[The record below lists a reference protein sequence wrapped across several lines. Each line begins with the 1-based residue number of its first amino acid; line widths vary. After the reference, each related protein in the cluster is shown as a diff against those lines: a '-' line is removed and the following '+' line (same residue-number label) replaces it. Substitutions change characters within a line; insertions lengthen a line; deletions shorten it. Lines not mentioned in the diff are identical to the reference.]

1 MRIKFGLLWSVLLG
15 ILTFAVPARAQFQPP
30 TDEELK
36 MTSEPKAP
44 GAAAIYLYR
53 EEKVDDT
60 LHYHSLFVRI
70 KVLTEKGKELATVSV
85 PYVRSSFKITDVRAR
100 TIHADGKV
108 IPLDVKPAD
117 LMEAKTTGFQVNK
130 VVFTLPDVQ
139 VGSILE
145 YSWQLRYDDNTLS
158 SPNWEIQQPYF
169 VRKAHYSFIRSKD
182 YVEVTDSRGDSANR
196 LLYTWNLPDG
206 QKVNQDATG
215 RYTVDVSDVKP
226 LPDEEFMP
234 PMNSWMVKVTFYY
247 TPYSSKEEYW
257 KKEGERWSKEMDHFA
272 GESKTLKEAVAKI
285 VAPGDNEDQKARKI
299 YDAVMALENTDFT
312 RHKSEA
318 ELKKQH
324 LKQAKDAEDVWNQ
337 KGGGSD
343 QIALLYLAM
352 ARIAGLKAYAA
363 YVCDRERETFNPY
376 YLSMNQLDDVLVT
389 VTIDGKEVLLDP
401 GRKFAGFGQL
411 DWRHAMTSGLHQSD
425 KGVTLVQ
432 TPAIP
437 LKDAATVRIANLT
450 VGPDGSVSGSVRIAM
465 NGPAALRWRE
475 RAASNDEDEV
485 KKEFNEEMKGMV
497 PDGVTADFD
506 HFLGLED
513 YHSQLMGI
521 VKISGNMGT
530 ETGKRMFVPAMFF
543 ESHAKH
549 PFVAVEK
556 RESPVDMEY
565 GDVVKDEVT
574 YQLPEGFA
582 VESAPPDASMPWA
595 GHAAFAVKTATG
607 KNEITVSRTLAR
619 GFTFLDP
626 KEYPQLR
633 EYYQKVATAD
643 QQQLVLMAAPA
654 AAKAGGQ

>member
-1 MRIKFGLLWSVLLG
+1 
-15 ILTFAVPARAQFQPP
+15 
-30 TDEELK
+30 
-36 MTSEPKAP
+36 
-44 GAAAIYLYR
+44 
-53 EEKVDDT
+53 
-60 LHYHSLFVRI
+60 
-70 KVLTEKGKELATVSV
+70 
-85 PYVRSSFKITDVRAR
+85 
-100 TIHADGKV
+100 
-108 IPLDVKPAD
+108 
-117 LMEAKTTGFQVNK
+117 MEAKTAGFQLNK

-145 YSWQLRYDDNTLS
+145 YSWELRYDDDTLS
-158 SPNWEIQQPYF
+158 SPNWEIQQPYY
-169 VRKAHYSFIRSKD
+169 VRKAHYLFIRPKD
-182 YVEVTDSRGDSANR
+182 YVQVTNSRGDSANR
-196 LLYTWNLPDG
+196 MLISTNLPNG

-215 RYTVDVSDVKP
+215 KYSLDVSEVPP

-234 PMNSWMVKVTFYY
+234 PVSTWMERVTFYY
-247 TPYSSKEEYW
+247 TPYDSKDEYW

-318 ELKKQH
+318 ELKAQH
-324 LKQAKDAEDVWNQ
+324 LRQTKDAEDVWNQ

-343 QIALLYLAM
+343 QLALLYMTM

-363 YVCDRERETFNPY
+363 YLCNRERETFNPY
-376 YLSMNQLDDVLVT
+376 FLSMNQLDDILVT

-411 DWRHAMTSGLHQSD
+411 DWRHALTSGLHQSD
-425 KGVTLVQ
+425 KGVMLVQ
-432 TPAIP
+432 TPAIS
-437 LKDAATVRIANLT
+437 LKDAATLRTATLT
-450 VGPDGSVSGSVRIAM
+450 VAADGSVSGSARITM

-475 RAASNDEDEV
+475 RSASNDEDEV
-485 KKEFNEEMKGMV
+485 KKQFNEEMKRMV
-497 PDGVTADFD
+497 PDGVTAEFD
-506 HFLGLED
+506 HFLGLDD

-521 VKISGNMGT
+521 VKISGNLGT

-549 PFVAVEK
+549 PFVAEEK
-556 RESPVDMEY
+556 RQWPVDMEY

-574 YQLPEGFA
+574 YELPEGFA
-582 VESAPPDASMPWA
+582 VESAPPDVSVPWA
-595 GHAAFAVKTATG
+595 GHAAFTVKTASG
-607 KNEITVSRTLAR
+607 KNAITVSRTLAR

-643 QQQLVLMAAPA
+643 QQQLVLTAAPV
-654 AAKAGGQ
+654 AAKAGGQDRNRRSRIGCSL